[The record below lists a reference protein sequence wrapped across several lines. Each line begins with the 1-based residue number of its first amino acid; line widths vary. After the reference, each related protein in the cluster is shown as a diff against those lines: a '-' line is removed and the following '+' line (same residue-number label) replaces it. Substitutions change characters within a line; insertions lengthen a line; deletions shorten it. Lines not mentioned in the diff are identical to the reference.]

1 MTTSA
6 SSSSKATLAAGAL
19 VCALGLGALY
29 LGTAGF
35 RAISTEEGRRLAIA
49 DHALLLPEAQL
60 ALPQPASLQHALRA
74 DGRVAIVTFMYS
86 SCNAVCSVLGSQ
98 YQQMQASIVARG
110 LQHDIRLLSIS
121 FEPRDTPGVLAVY
134 ALRQHAQPGI
144 WRFASISDATER
156 TRLLKAFGVVVLPA
170 PLDQFQHN
178 AAYHIVDRAGRL
190 TRIVDL
196 DQPDAALDAA
206 LSLSQRQKARL

>member
-6 SSSSKATLAAGAL
+6 SSSSKATLAASVL
-19 VCALGLGALY
+19 VCALGTGALY

-35 RAISTEEGRRLAIA
+35 RAISTEQGRRLAIA
-49 DHALLLPEAQL
+49 DHALLLPAAQL
-60 ALPQPASLQHALRA
+60 ALAQPASLQQVLRE

-98 YQQMQASIVARG
+98 YQQLQATIVARG
-110 LQHDIRLLSIS
+110 LQPTIRLLSIS
-121 FEPRDTPGVLAVY
+121 VDPRDTPDVLAAY

-144 WRFASISDATER
+144 WRFAGISDAADR
-156 TRLLKAFGVVVLPA
+156 TRLLKAFGVVVVPV
-170 PLDQFQHN
+170 PPGEFQHN
-178 AAYHIVDRAGRL
+178 AAFHVVDRAGRL

-196 DQPDAALDAA
+196 DEPEEALDAA
-206 LSLSQRQKARL
+206 LSVSRQQEARR